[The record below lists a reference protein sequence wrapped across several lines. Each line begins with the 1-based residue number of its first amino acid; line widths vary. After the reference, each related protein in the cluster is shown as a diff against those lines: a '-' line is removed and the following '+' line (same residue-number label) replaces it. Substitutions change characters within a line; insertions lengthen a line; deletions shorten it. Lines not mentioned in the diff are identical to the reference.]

1 MAILKKYSSAG
12 EIADID
18 EWNEYLLAQEG
29 AYGDLF
35 TYQMSVLGEET
46 VLKAI
51 YQYLTSPDQVTHPV
65 DFLYNLGGDS
75 DA

>member
-1 MAILKKYSSAG
+1 
-12 EIADID
+12 
-18 EWNEYLLAQEG
+18 
-29 AYGDLF
+29 
-35 TYQMSVLGEET
+35 MSVLGEET